1 MKISVFGLGYI
12 GTVSASC
19 LADQGHDV
27 IGVDKLATKV
37 DMIRSGRSPI
47 VEHGIDELV
56 KRVVRAGRLQST
68 ENALEAV
75 ASTDMSLVCVGTPSQ
90 ANGAICLNAIDSVID
105 DIGQAIRAKTTRHEI
120 VIRSTVVP
128 GTTRDIILPKIA
140 AASGKRPG
148 EAFGLGFNPE
158 FLRSGSSIADFT
170 NPPRTIVGALDK
182 VTAAA
187 VMSLY
192 RRFPG
197 AKIITGIE
205 TAELAK
211 YVDNA
216 WHALK
221 VTFANE
227 VGLLANALAL
237 DSHEVMN
244 IFCEDRELNIST
256 AYLRPAFAFGGSC
269 LPKDLR
275 ALLAL
280 SRKLELSLPV
290 LESALESNRL
300 LVERGMEWIVGCNRK
315 RVAFLG
321 ISFKAGTDDLRE
333 SPFLELVGR
342 LVGNDHEVRIYD
354 PNVVPSRLVEENKEG
369 LLREIPGIAKF
380 IVSNIAQ
387 AIEWAE
393 TIVVTAQHPAYAAGL
408 GNVRPDQIVL
418 DFARLELS
426 DRISVKPLGFLW

>member
-1 MKISVFGLGYI
+1 VRISVFGLGYV

-27 IGVDKLATKV
+27 IGVDKLAAKV

-56 KRVVRAGRLQST
+56 KRVVRAGRLQAT
-68 ENALEAV
+68 ESGLDAV
-75 ASTDMSLVCVGTPSQ
+75 ASTDMSLVCVGTPGQ
-90 ANGAICLNAIDSVID
+90 ANGAICLDAINAVTDE
-105 DIGQAIRAKTTRHEI
+105 IGNAVRAKTTRHEI
-120 VIRSTVVP
+120 VVRSTVVP
-128 GTTRDIILPKIA
+128 GTTRDVILPRIT
-140 AASGKRPG
+140 AASGKGPG
-148 EAFGLGFNPE
+148 EEFGLGFNPE
-158 FLRSGSSIADFT
+158 FLRAGSSIADFT
-170 NPPRTIVGALDK
+170 NPSRTIVGALDQ

-192 RRFPG
+192 RYLPG

-205 TAELAK
+205 TAELSK

-244 IFCEDRELNIST
+244 IFCEDKELNIST

-280 SRKLELSLPV
+280 SRKLDLSLPV
-290 LESALESNRL
+290 LGCVLESNRL
-300 LVERGMEWIVGCNRK
+300 LVERGMEWIVSRNRK

-333 SPFLELVGR
+333 SPFLELIGR
-342 LVGNDHEVRIYD
+342 LVGNDHEVRIFD
-354 PNVVPSRLVEENKEG
+354 PNVVLSRLVGENKEG
-369 LLREIPGIAKF
+369 LVRALPNIAKF
-380 IVSNIAQ
+380 VVSNISQ

-393 TIVVTAQHPAYAAGL
+393 TIVVTAQHPAYEAGL
-408 GNVRPDQIVL
+408 ANVRPDQIVL
-418 DFARLELS
+418 DFARLES
-426 DRISVKPLGFLW
+426 SEGTSARPLGFLW